1 MSSGKYQSVQLSCW
15 PTSIVSSGHED
26 EETNEMIRKQSIPII
41 VFIVALVASYIY
53 TAPYAGNA
61 GLSRMPGVRIGGT
74 HTSPPEDF
82 SSLNEVGT
90 NLIMKLDGFP
100 PFVVY
105 LAYAATPDGV
115 ITGTRPDGGYWP
127 QRVRDGRNEGWLRI
141 GEETFAMQATEILGD
156 ARLPMLELW
165 APRAARSARA
175 IAEAAGKK
183 APARN
188 NTLGGSEPSL
198 LPEIFLWT
206 PR

>member
-1 MSSGKYQSVQLSCW
+1 MNKLLKIITVGVLFIGSV
-15 PTSIVSSGHED
+15 
-26 EETNEMIRKQSIPII
+26 M
-41 VFIVALVASYIY
+41 SYIY

-61 GLSRMPGVRIGGT
+61 GLSRMPGVRIGGNLLE
-74 HTSPPEDF
+74 PPDDF
-82 SSLNEVGT
+82 SIFNEVGT

-105 LAYAATPDGV
+105 LAYVGTPEGV

-141 GEETFAMQATEILGD
+141 GDDTFAMKATEIRGN

-165 APRAARSARA
+165 RPRAARSARA
-175 IAEAAGKK
+175 IAQAAGN
-183 APARN
+183 PPPTSNGSRS
-188 NTLGGSEPSL
+188 SEPQL

>member
-1 MSSGKYQSVQLSCW
+1 MNSKLNIAVIAVVMVLLIGTMSY
-15 PTSIVSSGHED
+15 
-26 EETNEMIRKQSIPII
+26 
-41 VFIVALVASYIY
+41 VF

-74 HTSPPEDF
+74 LTAAPRDF
-82 SSLNEVGT
+82 SSHNDVGT

-105 LAYAATPDGV
+105 LAYVGTPEGV

-127 QRVRDGRNEGWLRI
+127 QRVREGRNEGWLRI
-141 GEETFAMQATEILGD
+141 GDETFAMQATEILGD

-165 APRAARSARA
+165 SPRAARSARA
-175 IAEAAGKK
+175 IAEAAGEIV
-183 APARN
+183 PTRDVPVD
-188 NTLGGSEPSL
+188 GSEPRL